1 MDTIPGTGH
10 PGRPADADGTGRDG
24 SAGPP
29 PSEAP
34 PKTATGAL
42 DDDDEDR
49 ELLTRATGTRDR
61 HLRKRLIRDMMGCL
75 AVARDGASRPPVDA
89 VCAALAALEALEPA
103 DAVDGMLGV
112 QAVACHAAAMEC
124 LHRAARRDGPAAARD
139 WNLRH
144 AARLMA
150 LYGRQIEALDRRRAA
165 RSERRPAG
173 DEDEP
178 PPTVQR
184 YLVDTGTG
192 QEPVLLEI
200 PIRPGRGKGRGT
212 GRGRGR

>member
-24 SAGPP
+24 SAGSP

-34 PKTATGAL
+34 PKTVTGSL
-42 DDDDEDR
+42 DGDEDR
-49 ELLTRATGTRDR
+49 ERLRRATGTGDP

-75 AVARDGASRPPVDA
+75 AVAGDGASRPTGDA
-89 VCAALAALEALEPA
+89 VGAALAALEALEPA

-112 QAVACHAAAMEC
+112 QAVACHAAAMDC

-165 RSERRPAG
+165 RSERRPPA
-173 DEDEP
+173 DEGEP
-178 PPTVQR
+178 PATVR
-184 YLVDTGTG
+184 RMLFDAGTG
-192 QEPVLLEI
+192 QGPVLVEI
-200 PIRPGRGKGRGT
+200 PIKPGRGKGRGT
-212 GRGRGR
+212 GRGRGP